1 MTPIR
6 AKLDEVMRP
15 GRSYSRRPR
24 ARALGVEVIAT
35 RRSDAVVCALCRR
48 LVEAG
53 HDPATPM
60 EVYRGQ
66 TLALHV
72 RSIGEAAK
80 LTVTEAGFGPR
91 FTLWK
96 PFKGPAELFHLA
108 SDADSD
114 VDEGA
119 EHPDSPQP
127 LNATQNA
134 PGDAPAGAAPGIPV
148 QPTRTGG

>member
-6 AKLDEVMRP
+6 AELDEVIRP
-15 GRSYSRRPR
+15 GQSYSRRPH
-24 ARALGVEVIAT
+24 ARALGVEVFAT

-80 LTVTEAGFGPR
+80 LTVTEAESGPR
-91 FTLWK
+91 FTPWK
-96 PFKGPAELFHLA
+96 PFKGSAEAFHLT
-108 SDADSD
+108 SDADSGA
-114 VDEGA
+114 DEGTPL
-119 EHPDSPQP
+119 PDA
-127 LNATQNA
+127 N
-134 PGDAPAGAAPGIPV
+134 PAKKTMEGHA
-148 QPTRTGG
+148 

>member
-15 GRSYSRRPR
+15 GQSYSRRPR

-60 EVYRGQ
+60 EVYRGS

-72 RSIGEAAK
+72 RSIGAAAK
-80 LTVTEAGFGPR
+80 LTVEESGSGPKFR
-91 FTLWK
+91 RWR
-96 PFKGPAELFHLA
+96 PFEGPAEPGGVAAGA
-108 SDADSD
+108 SAEVEAAPPLPGIDSAKNQ
-114 VDEGA
+114 VLPAGCPEPG
-119 EHPDSPQP
+119 H
-127 LNATQNA
+127 NA
-134 PGDAPAGAAPGIPV
+134 PSLGPQIK
-148 QPTRTGG
+148 